1 MVDCIVT
8 TVEEVQSYTPKDCA
22 STLTRNFTPDHY
34 ITGIKSLCDLHKP
47 LLVYCTKPIQEMLT
61 QHLEDKVERLPVFI
75 DKTSKDINPYFNEI
89 FEYSKKI
96 VDRNPK
102 GVYGWNPMLTT
113 GKLFY
118 MLDAVER
125 GYQNI
130 VWMDAGLSN
139 ESYLPEEHGGT
150 WHDVKVQ
157 DWDKMYPAN
166 KTCIF
171 NPELGSRIF
180 NLFRKHSNFMIGIT
194 YVGTEPGNFI
204 RNYWNREIDY
214 WSASGGLM
222 GITKQKALSIKEM
235 YISALLYYIARYDR
249 IFTEIELFTFLN
261 VHFDFGK
268 ILFNKFDPSTEKG
281 TIYDLLKNKINTKNI
296 SFNDEI
302 RSNNTNI

>member
-8 TVEEVQSYTPKDCA
+8 AVEKVRSYTPKGCA
-22 STLTRNFTPDHY
+22 STLTRDFTPDHY

-47 LLVYCTKPIQEMLT
+47 LIVYCNKPIQEMLIE
-61 QHLEDKVERLPVFI
+61 HLEDKVDRLPIFVN
-75 DKTSKDINPYFNEI
+75 KESPDINPYFNKI
-89 FEYSKKI
+89 YEYSKKI
-96 VDRNPK
+96 VDRNPT

-118 MLDAVER
+118 ILDAVQR
-125 GYQNI
+125 GYQHV

-150 WHDVKVQ
+150 WHDVNVQ
-157 DWDKMYPAN
+157 DWDKMYPVN

-180 NLFRKHSNFMIGIT
+180 NLFQKHSNFMMGIPYIGN
-194 YVGTEPGNFI
+194 EPGDFI
-204 RNYWNREIDY
+204 RECWSKPIEY
-214 WSASGGLM
+214 WSASPGLM
-222 GITKQKALSIKEM
+222 GMTKQKALSIKEM
-235 YISALLYYIARYDR
+235 YISAILYYIHRYDR

-268 ILFNKFDPSTEKG
+268 LTISKFDPTTEKG
-281 TIYDLLKNKINTKNI
+281 TMYDLLKNKINH
-296 SFNDEI
+296 DEI
-302 RSNNTNI
+302 RFNNSDI

>member
-8 TVEEVQSYTPKDCA
+8 AVEKVRSYTPKGCA
-22 STLTRNFTPDHY
+22 STLTRDFTPDHY

-47 LLVYCTKPIQEMLT
+47 LIVYCNKPIQEMLIE
-61 QHLEDKVERLPVFI
+61 HLEDKVDRLPIFVN
-75 DKTSKDINPYFNEI
+75 KESPDINPYFNEI
-89 FEYSKKI
+89 YEYSKKI

-118 MLDAVER
+118 ILDAIQR
-125 GYQNI
+125 GYEHV

-150 WHDVKVQ
+150 WHDVNVQ
-157 DWDKMYPAN
+157 DWDKMYPVN

-180 NLFRKHSNFMIGIT
+180 NLFQKHSNFMMGIPYIGN
-194 YVGTEPGNFI
+194 EPGDFI
-204 RNYWNREIDY
+204 RECWSKPIEY
-214 WSASGGLM
+214 WSASPGLM
-222 GITKQKALSIKEM
+222 GMTKQKALSIKEM
-235 YISALLYYIARYDR
+235 YISAILYYIHRYDR

-268 ILFNKFDPSTEKG
+268 LTISKFDPTTEKG
-281 TIYDLLKNKINTKNI
+281 TMYDLLKNKINH
-296 SFNDEI
+296 DEI
-302 RSNNTNI
+302 RFNNSDI

>member
-8 TVEEVQSYTPKDCA
+8 AVEKVRSYTPKGCA
-22 STLTRNFTPDHY
+22 STLTRDFTPDHY

-47 LLVYCTKPIQEMLT
+47 LIVYCNNPIQEMLIE
-61 QHLEDKVERLPVFI
+61 HLEDKVDRLPIFVN
-75 DKTSKDINPYFNEI
+75 KESPDINPYFNKI
-89 FEYSKKI
+89 YEYSKKI
-96 VDRNPK
+96 VDRNPT

-118 MLDAVER
+118 ILDAVQR
-125 GYQNI
+125 GYQHV

-157 DWDKMYPAN
+157 DWDKMYPVN

-180 NLFRKHSNFMIGIT
+180 NLFQKHSNFMMGIPYIGN
-194 YVGTEPGNFI
+194 EPGDFI
-204 RNYWNREIDY
+204 RECWSKPIEY
-214 WSASGGLM
+214 WSASPGLM
-222 GITKQKALSIKEM
+222 GMTKQKALSIKEM
-235 YISALLYYIARYDR
+235 YISAILYYIHRYDR

-268 ILFNKFDPSTEKG
+268 LTISKFDPTTEKG
-281 TIYDLLKNKINTKNI
+281 TMYDLLKNKINH
-296 SFNDEI
+296 DEI
-302 RSNNTNI
+302 RFNNSDI

>member
-22 STLTRNFTPDHY
+22 STLTQNFTPDHY

-47 LLVYCTKPIQEMLT
+47 LMVYCTNPIQEMLI

-75 DKTSKDINPYFNEI
+75 NKTSKDINPYFNEI
-89 FEYSKKI
+89 YEYSKTI
-96 VDRNPK
+96 VDRNPTA
-102 GVYGWNPMLTT
+102 VYGWNPMLTT

-118 MLDAVER
+118 MLDAIQR
-125 GYQNI
+125 GYQHV

-157 DWDKMYPAN
+157 DWGKMYPAN

-180 NLFRKHSNFMIGIT
+180 NLFRKHSNFMMGIPYIGN
-194 YVGTEPGNFI
+194 EPGEFI
-204 RNYWNREIDY
+204 RECWDKPIEY
-214 WSASGGLM
+214 WSASPELM
-222 GITKQKALSIKEM
+222 GMTKQKALSIKEM
-235 YISALLYYIARYDR
+235 YISAILYYIHRYNR

-268 ILFNKFDPSTEKG
+268 LTISKFDPTTEEG
-281 TIYDLLKNKINTKNI
+281 TIYNLLKNKIKH
-296 SFNDEI
+296 DEI
-302 RSNNTNI
+302 RFNNSDI

>member
-1 MVDCIVT
+1 MMVDCIVT
-8 TVEEVQSYTPKDCA
+8 AVEKVRSYTPKGCA
-22 STLTRNFTPDHY
+22 NTLTRDFTPDHY

-47 LLVYCTKPIQEMLT
+47 LIVYCNKPIQEMLIE
-61 QHLEDKVERLPVFI
+61 HLEDKVDRLPIFVN
-75 DKTSKDINPYFNEI
+75 KESPDINPYFNEI
-89 FEYSKKI
+89 YEYSKKI

-118 MLDAVER
+118 ILDAIQR
-125 GYQNI
+125 GYEHV

-150 WHDVKVQ
+150 WHDVNVQ
-157 DWDKMYPAN
+157 DWDKMYPVN

-180 NLFRKHSNFMIGIT
+180 NLFQKHSNFMMGIPYIGN
-194 YVGTEPGNFI
+194 EPGDFI
-204 RNYWNREIDY
+204 RECWSKPIEY
-214 WSASGGLM
+214 WSASPGLM
-222 GITKQKALSIKEM
+222 GMTKQKALSIKEM
-235 YISALLYYIARYDR
+235 YISAILYYIHRYDR

-268 ILFNKFDPSTEKG
+268 LTISKFDPTTEKG
-281 TIYDLLKNKINTKNI
+281 TMYDLLKNKINH
-296 SFNDEI
+296 DEI
-302 RSNNTNI
+302 RFNNSDI

>member
-8 TVEEVQSYTPKDCA
+8 AVEKVRSYTPKGCA
-22 STLTRNFTPDHY
+22 STLTRDFTPDHY

-47 LLVYCTKPIQEMLT
+47 LIVYCNNPIQEMLIE
-61 QHLEDKVERLPVFI
+61 HLEDKVDRLPIFVN
-75 DKTSKDINPYFNEI
+75 KESPDINPYFNKI
-89 FEYSKKI
+89 YEYSKKI
-96 VDRNPK
+96 VDRNPT

-118 MLDAVER
+118 ILDAVQR
-125 GYQNI
+125 GYQHV

-150 WHDVKVQ
+150 WHDVNVQ
-157 DWDKMYPAN
+157 DWDKMYPVN

-180 NLFRKHSNFMIGIT
+180 NLFQKHSNFMMGIPYIGN
-194 YVGTEPGNFI
+194 EPGDFI
-204 RNYWNREIDY
+204 RECWSKPIEY
-214 WSASGGLM
+214 WSASPGLM
-222 GITKQKALSIKEM
+222 GMTKQKALSIKEM
-235 YISALLYYIARYDR
+235 YISAILYYIHRYDR

-268 ILFNKFDPSTEKG
+268 LTISKFDPTTEKG
-281 TIYDLLKNKINTKNI
+281 TMYDLLKNKINH
-296 SFNDEI
+296 DEI
-302 RSNNTNI
+302 RFNNSDI